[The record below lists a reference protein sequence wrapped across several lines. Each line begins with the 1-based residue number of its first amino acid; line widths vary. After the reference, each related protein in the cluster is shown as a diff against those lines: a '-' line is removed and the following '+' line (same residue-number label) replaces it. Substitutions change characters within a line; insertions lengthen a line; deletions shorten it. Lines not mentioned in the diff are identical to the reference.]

1 VSFLN
6 WYGGPPHRVT
16 REHVREYLLY
26 LVDVRLE
33 TTTIYVKVA
42 RPADGEAVTSP
53 LDVLSKKQAAGAG
66 ARPPRV
72 GKLRIHF
79 RPEPNDRP
87 ESRQAKVTL
96 ELQTDARPV
105 YLTGIVA
112 REVRSGWVNLEIPPL
127 EQWEEPLH
135 WLSRTQ
141 RERIE
146 EPAFYE
152 LLQREIPRR
161 LQRLPRQ

>member
-1 VSFLN
+1 VLTDKLAT
-6 WYGGPPHRVT
+6 GAA
-16 REHVREYLLY
+16 
-26 LVDVRLE
+26 
-33 TTTIYVKVA
+33 A
-42 RPADGEAVTSP
+42 RPQDAPS
-53 LDVLSKKQAAGAG
+53 
-66 ARPPRV
+66 V

-79 RPEPNDRP
+79 QREPNDHP

-112 REVRSGWVNLEIPPL
+112 REVRRGWVNLEIPPL
-127 EQWEEPLH
+127 EQWEQPLR
-135 WLSRTQ
+135 WLSRRQ

-161 LQRLPRQ
+161 LLRLPKP

>member
-1 VSFLN
+1 MGYICTCDLRKIQKIL
-6 WYGGPPHRVT
+6 GH
-16 REHVREYLLY
+16 
-26 LVDVRLE
+26 VRLE

-42 RPADGEAVTSP
+42 RPPDDEAVTSP
-53 LDVLSKKQAAGAG
+53 LDVLSKKQAAGAA
-66 ARPPRV
+66 ARRQEAPSV

-112 REVRSGWVNLEIPPL
+112 REVRHGWMNLEIPPL
-127 EQWEEPLH
+127 EQWEGPLR

-161 LQRLPRQ
+161 LLRLPRR